1 VLLPQGEL
9 VVEDGWDA
17 GETGVLILACGG
29 VKGRLK
35 VEGVREVL
43 LFIVINVGPHGYRL
57 FFKFVNV
64 SLPLII
70 AQERAESASLDLI
83 SDEADHPC
91 IEFKHGGH
99 LYVDHPDEIQELS
112 EYGAPLFIPIV
123 TVVVAVSPR
132 ELVSKTQPV
141 LLNKLLEATDGAVS
155 AI

>member
-1 VLLPQGEL
+1 M
-9 VVEDGWDA
+9 
-17 GETGVLILACGG
+17 
-29 VKGRLK
+29 
-35 VEGVREVL
+35 
-43 LFIVINVGPHGYRL
+43 
-57 FFKFVNV
+57 
-64 SLPLII
+64 II

-123 TVVVAVSPR
+123 TVMVTVSPG
-132 ELVSKTQPV
+132 ELVTETQPV
-141 LLNKLLEATDGAVS
+141 LLYQLLEAADSAVS